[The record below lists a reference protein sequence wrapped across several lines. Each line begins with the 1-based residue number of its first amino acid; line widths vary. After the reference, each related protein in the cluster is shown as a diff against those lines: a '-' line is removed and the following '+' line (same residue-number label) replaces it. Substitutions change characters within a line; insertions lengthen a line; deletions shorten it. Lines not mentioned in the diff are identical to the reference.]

1 MTGNLDNKRL
11 LSLDVFRG
19 ITVAFMIIVNNP
31 GDWDNLYW
39 PLEHAKWNGCTPTDL
54 VFPFFLFIVGV
65 AIPFADK
72 ANNVEGKSAKYRKI
86 IIRSMKLFGLGL
98 FLSLFPKFNI
108 ETVRIMG
115 VLQRIALVYIACSLL
130 FLNLSN
136 KGLVISLLICL
147 LTYFILMA
155 IVPVPGF
162 GPANL
167 EPATNFG
174 AWLDRTILTE
184 PHLWKAVKTW
194 DPEGLLGTIPAIG
207 NGILGIITGKKLL
220 QNNLNQI
227 EKIKWLFFIGIV
239 LSVTGLFWNYTG
251 FPINKSLW
259 TSSFTLFTS
268 GLASI
273 FLSILF
279 YLIDYKGIKQ
289 YTNFFVAFGVNAI
302 LAFFLSGLIPRILG
316 MIKLKSSDNEL
327 ISTSQWI
334 YLNWISPLFLNPKNA
349 SFAAAITF
357 LLILYVPFYWMW
369 RKKFFVK
376 V

>member
-1 MTGNLDNKRL
+1 
-11 LSLDVFRG
+11 
-19 ITVAFMIIVNNP
+19 MIIVNNP

-167 EPATNFG
+167 EPGTNFG

-220 QNNLNQI
+220 QNNLNQM
-227 EKIKWLFFIGIV
+227 EKIKWMALLGILAVSIG
-239 LSVTGLFWNYTG
+239 LCWDFLG

-259 TSSFTLFTS
+259 TSSYTLFTS
-268 GLASI
+268 GFAMLFLAVLY
-273 FLSILF
+273 F
-279 YLIDYKGIKQ
+279 LIDVRKWKFGI
-289 YTNFFVAFGVNAI
+289 NFFVAFGVNAI
-302 LAFFLSGLIPRILG
+302 LAFFLSGLIPRIMG
-316 MIKLKSSDNEL
+316 MVKLQNIDSELVSSNR
-327 ISTSQWI
+327 WI
-334 YLNWISPLFLNPKNA
+334 YLNWILPYFSVPKNA
-349 SFAAAITF
+349 SLVAAVTF
-357 LLILYVPFYWMW
+357 LLILFIPFYWMW
-369 RKKFFVK
+369 KKRLFVK